1 MIAVLLL
8 ANSDRLVMWLFA
20 LRSLISMLQIFPK
33 INIQNIVNI
42 VAKLPFIRKAEG
54 VTLSKIPNKLR
65 SSSRV
70 KLKVF

>member
-1 MIAVLLL
+1 
-8 ANSDRLVMWLFA
+8 
-20 LRSLISMLQIFPK
+20 MLQIFPK